1 MLDMVDSEQR
11 TFKSQRRNLLAWAR
25 SLKKKYHVDRKY
37 GKHVAHLALALFD
50 QMQDLHLISH
60 RNRMLLELAAH
71 VHEIGMYVRVGGH
84 HRHAAYLVSVAPLLG
99 LSDGEK
105 NLLAQVV
112 RYQRKGAPNEEHE
125 AFTAL
130 SEQDQQI
137 VWQLSALL
145 RLAIA
150 LNKERRSRVDDVEV
164 EIANQGITLRLEG
177 HGDLLLERW
186 AALKTANYFEQAF
199 GLSLHIDLHL
209 TEP

>member
-1 MLDMVDSEQR
+1 VDSEQR

-50 QMQDLHLISH
+50 QMQDLHQLSH
-60 RNRMLLELAAH
+60 RNRLLLELAAH

-84 HRHAAYLVSVAPLLG
+84 HRHAAYLISVAPLLG
-99 LSDGEK
+99 LSGEEK
-105 NLLAQVV
+105 ALLAQVV
-112 RYQRKGAPNEEHE
+112 RYQRKGAPSDSHE
-125 AFTAL
+125 AFAAL
-130 SEQDQQI
+130 EPQDQQA

-150 LNKERRSRVDDVEV
+150 LNKERRNRVHDVEI
-164 EIANQGITLRLEG
+164 EMAESDITLYLEG

-186 AALKTANYFEQAF
+186 AALKTAGYIKQTF
-199 GLSLHIDLHL
+199 GLKLHIDLNL
-209 TEP
+209 TS